1 VWSRIVDG
9 KAYTF
14 GVSGKLWRNG
24 LVMYDHQTDTL
35 WSGITGEAL
44 QGPLKGK
51 RLQILTAV
59 PKVRW
64 RDWRAAYPHS
74 QVLTSHG
81 VQDRGEDGYA
91 SYHASGRTGLFPPE
105 HADAQLG
112 PKDLVMGIRIGE
124 QARAY
129 PLRIFTQTKIITD
142 RVAGKNLVVYRDPES
157 EASAVFER
165 QVEGQVLS
173 FTPGP
178 MWTLLEDSTT
188 GSTWDIVTGTAV
200 AGPLEG
206 KRLHRVPHH
215 NIYWFAWVDF
225 YPHTTLFQGASPAL
239 PAPVRQAP

>member
-1 VWSRIVDG
+1 VFSRLVDG
-9 KAYTF
+9 QAYTF
-14 GVSGKLWRNG
+14 GVSGKLWKNG
-24 LVMYDHQTDTL
+24 LVMYDHQTETL
-35 WSGITGEAL
+35 WSGVTGEAL
-44 QGPLKGK
+44 QGPLTGK
-51 RLQILTAV
+51 RLQIRTAV

-74 QVLTSHG
+74 QVFTSHG
-81 VQDRGEDGYA
+81 VQARSEDVYA

-105 HADAQLG
+105 HANAQLR

-129 PLRIFTQTKIITD
+129 PLRIFTRSKIITD
-142 RVAGKNLVVYRDPES
+142 RVAGTDLVVYRDPES

-173 FTPGP
+173 FFPGP
-178 MWTLLEDSTT
+178 MWTLLQDTNT

-200 AGPLEG
+200 AGLLTG

-215 NIYWFAWVDF
+215 NSYWFAWVDF
-225 YPHTTLFQGASPAL
+225 YPHTTLFQ
-239 PAPVRQAP
+239 AP